1 METLIGPTLLD
12 RANYIGSTLTE
23 IASIFFLRGAG
34 YVVGGAVMGTL
45 GDQFK
50 QHTYLLLCVALLWS
64 IVSKYKGL
72 WCVHWSAPPI
82 ITPIITTICTP
93 ASGHSEGRGY
103 PWEGL
108 WWEGLSMGELSRGG

>member
-34 YVVGGAVMGTL
+34 YVVGEAVMGTL

-64 IVSKYKGL
+64 IVSKSGVSIGQPL
-72 WCVHWSAPPI
+72 PI
-82 ITPIITTICTP
+82 SHPSITTICTP